1 MAINPSKD
9 PKKNVTPD
17 ELKELS
23 DWWQEHGNLF
33 STILLVAAIAIVGV
47 RYWRSHVAARAEQA
61 SAAVSSATSLGDL
74 ETVVTEYASTP
85 EAPLVLLRIASQ
97 LCRESRFEAAAE
109 RYGEFLAKHAGHELA
124 PVARLGVA
132 FTDEAQGKFDAAL
145 KAYEDFLADDPGYL
159 ESVALLGKARVLALL
174 DRVEE
179 ARTVLDSVTA
189 KKPNTAW
196 AASAEDLKAALPRMK
211 FVKPAAFADQLD
223 AVLSGQAPAAEAPA
237 APEAA
242 EEAPAAEAPAA
253 EAPAAPEPEPAAA
266 EAPAAPEAAAP

>member
-61 SAAVSSATSLGDL
+61 SAAVASAASLGDL
-74 ETVVTEYASTP
+74 ETVASEYASTP

-109 RYGEFLAKHAGHELA
+109 RYGEFLGKHAGHELA
-124 PVARLGVA
+124 PVARLGIA

-159 ESVALLGKARVLALL
+159 EPVALLGKARALAFL
-174 DRVEE
+174 DRAEE

-196 AASAEDLKAALPRMK
+196 ASGAEDLKAALPRMK

-223 AVLSGQAPAAEAPA
+223 AVLSGQTPAEPEDASLPVAAEA
-237 APEAA
+237 
-242 EEAPAAEAPAA
+242 
-253 EAPAAPEPEPAAA
+253 
-266 EAPAAPEAAAP
+266 